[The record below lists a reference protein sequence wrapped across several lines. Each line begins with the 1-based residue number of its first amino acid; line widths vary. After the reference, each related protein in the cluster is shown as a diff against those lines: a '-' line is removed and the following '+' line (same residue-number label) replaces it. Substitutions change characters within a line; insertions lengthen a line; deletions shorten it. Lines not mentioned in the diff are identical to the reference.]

1 MFKAKV
7 LVVGPVKSG
16 KTTLANF
23 LGDATEAVGGEYSPT
38 QGVRILEFESGT
50 VDVSGRAVT
59 CEVELWDCSG
69 DMKFEACW
77 PALQRDVSGVMLV
90 FDAEQASHARELE
103 AWHTAFVLQPRLQE
117 SQCLL
122 VAHRKPGSDA
132 SRPLPGL
139 GVALSKLPLVISD
152 LEEVPESLSEEFRAF
167 LGRLVSSMSD
177 SRDREE
183 LSIVGS

>member
-1 MFKAKV
+1 MFKAKI

-16 KTTLANF
+16 KTTMANF

-122 VAHRKPGSDA
+122 VAHHKPGSDA

-139 GVALSKLPLVISD
+139 GERAAPPGFYGVGGDNNDASHLQASALHV
-152 LEEVPESLSEEFRAF
+152 EVGGSCHDYQGWPFP
-167 LGRLVSSMSD
+167 SS
-177 SRDREE
+177 RW
-183 LSIVGS
+183 